1 MADGFVAPNYQPINK
16 IVMKKVLFI
25 AFFALIGSASFYSC
39 KSSGGGGCDAFGGSH
54 TMIIHKNVGKS
65 I

>member
-1 MADGFVAPNYQPINK
+1 
-16 IVMKKVLFI
+16 MKKVLFL
-25 AFFALIGSASFYSC
+25 AFFTLVGSASFYSC

-54 TMIIHKNVGKS
+54 SMNIEKNVGKS